1 MKYFGKHLKKD
12 TIIFTDGENDQKLF
26 FVIEGEIGVVKNG
39 KVVETIIAGQ
49 YFGEQSLINKV
60 PRAASTFVI
69 SDWARIIVLPKKEMR
84 QLLKEDN
91 HIAMEFLQRMA
102 KKLHAV

>member
-1 MKYFGKHLKKD
+1 MEYFGQHLKKD
-12 TIIFTDGENDQKLF
+12 TIIFTAGENDQKLF

-39 KVVETIIAGQ
+39 KIIETINAGQ

-60 PRAASTFVI
+60 PRTASTFVV
-69 SDWARIIVLPKKEMR
+69 SDWARIIILPKKEML

-91 HIAMEFLQRMA
+91 HITMEFLKRMA

>member
-1 MKYFGKHLKKD
+1 
-12 TIIFTDGENDQKLF
+12 
-26 FVIEGEIGVVKNG
+26 
-39 KVVETIIAGQ
+39 
-49 YFGEQSLINKV
+49 LINKV
-60 PRAASTFVI
+60 PREASAFVI
-69 SDWARIIVLPKKEMR
+69 SDWARVIVLPKKEMR